1 MRFRRDL
8 LDAVDKVS
16 KLSAVWLSTVGRLTK
31 VGASLQT
38 ASSGTE
44 FRVLAISGFSSF
56 RERKYISMVALNAGL
71 GFDSSAESV
80 FAQFLL
86 STSFERSFNF
96 KALILSSSFKLS
108 SSAEASTFTLLLLS
122 QSLF

>member
-16 KLSAVWLSTVGRLTK
+16 KLSAVWLSAVGRLTK

-86 STSFERSFNF
+86 STSLERSLSVKASNF

-108 SSAEASTFTLLLLS
+108 SSA
-122 QSLF
+122 QDNQ